1 MPPPKTTQLP
11 LFADYTTADMSKYM
25 KTLRGPFSQQ
35 EFAGVL
41 ETDASVVDNW
51 ERGIS
56 RPSPRLLRAALQ
68 HYARWAIQEQLPFA
82 ARQAEHAAGI
92 KKHLTTLQTPDKKGA

>member
-1 MPPPKTTQLP
+1 MSAPKTTQLP
-11 LFADYTTADMSKYM
+11 LFTDYSLEDMAKYM
-25 KTLRGPFSQQ
+25 KTLRGPYSQQ
-35 EFAGVL
+35 EFAG
-41 ETDASVVDNW
+41 EIQTDASVVDNW
-51 ERGIS
+51 ERGVS